1 MDHDRGKHGRK
12 VKALDALKR
21 CKYVV
26 LTAALGIVLLLL
38 PNGNEKKQEDGGAPG
53 AAEDFDRTAL
63 QEEMEEILSS
73 LDGVGH
79 LKLMLTVDGGSAYE
93 LARDE
98 AQTQKRSGENTGERT
113 QKSETVVLG
122 SGASA
127 EVVVTRSRFP
137 AFIGALV
144 VCEGGDRAEVRL
156 RVTQAV
162 AALTGLSTERITVVK
177 GTP

>member
-1 MDHDRGKHGRK
+1 MDHDMGKRGGR

-21 CKYVV
+21 YKYVA
-26 LTAALGIVLLLL
+26 LTAVLGIVLLLL
-38 PNGNEKKQEDGGAPG
+38 PGGNEKKQEGGAPD

-162 AALTGLSTERITVVK
+162 AALTGLASDRITVVK

>member
-1 MDHDRGKHGRK
+1 MDHDRGKRGGR

-38 PNGNEKKQEDGGAPG
+38 PGGNEKKQEDGAPD

-162 AALTGLSTERITVVK
+162 TALTGLSSERITVVK

>member
-1 MDHDRGKHGRK
+1 MDHDRGKRSGR

-38 PNGNEKKQEDGGAPG
+38 PGGNEKKQEGGTPD